1 VRAILEH
8 VRRRDTTPDHEQG
21 PPFDC
26 GDLAL
31 HLMKSDLG
39 LPGELMELV
48 IAALIRTGELVA
60 VDAHGVAQ
68 PWRVLR
74 PPLRSS
80 VRAVSRA
87 PLLRVSEWQEL
98 GRLARAILNCG
109 VISAN
114 RTTQQSLWDQF
125 LEARDEYARHTA
137 RVKAQ
142 LQELSARLGHSGQRW
157 EETRQSLAALDQFFA
172 AFDEALPAPAGLRE
186 ALAHATPYLGA
197 SGGRVQLRH
206 LFDFAQDL
214 DEFLRGP
221 AQEIL
226 AIHAYVNDPSLT
238 IDNHSELV
246 RIRNRL
252 QAYLASGEDLFRDR
266 THLVRTAQAFM
277 TAYRRAYLACH
288 AAQYRPARFEPYTA
302 FRESEEYQALARLS
316 RLAVEAKMDRD
327 AVDGLLDDQLAQ
339 RCMVTGLAEALNDRP
354 TCPRCAL
361 RLDDDVRLMSVDQI
375 REATVEA
382 IWSYIEAMRAPNVAT
397 AVAGYLES
405 LGPES
410 DARRALERA
419 MALRPKARPREAF
432 AAFPDDVI
440 AHLNRALGGQLVHSR
455 RLDVLAAKLV
465 DKTLTPAEVARIF
478 HHWLHESG

>member
-1 VRAILEH
+1 
-8 VRRRDTTPDHEQG
+8 
-21 PPFDC
+21 
-26 GDLAL
+26 
-31 HLMKSDLG
+31 
-39 LPGELMELV
+39 
-48 IAALIRTGELVA
+48 
-60 VDAHGVAQ
+60 
-68 PWRVLR
+68 
-74 PPLRSS
+74 
-80 VRAVSRA
+80 
-87 PLLRVSEWQEL
+87 
-98 GRLARAILNCG
+98 
-109 VISAN
+109 
-114 RTTQQSLWDQF
+114 
-125 LEARDEYARHTA
+125 
-137 RVKAQ
+137 
-142 LQELSARLGHSGQRW
+142 
-157 EETRQSLAALDQFFA
+157 
-172 AFDEALPAPAGLRE
+172 
-186 ALAHATPYLGA
+186 
-197 SGGRVQLRH
+197 
-206 LFDFAQDL
+206 
-214 DEFLRGP
+214 
-221 AQEIL
+221 
-226 AIHAYVNDPSLT
+226 
-238 IDNHSELV
+238 
-246 RIRNRL
+246 L

-478 HHWLHESG
+478 HHWLHESGELGENDLIVVDH